1 MSQLL
6 PEMYI
11 PISSVF
17 IDEHYK
23 QMQKRVKPIEEI
35 AWSRQKNP
43 NYWLKTF
50 MSKSNI
56 LQQGKYRNWEI

>member
-1 MSQLL
+1 MSQFL

-11 PISSVF
+11 LISSVF

-35 AWSRQKNP
+35 DWSRQKNP